1 MRLIASPAA
10 ELMFDVFAPVL
21 GGGSPL
27 QPLPR
32 RQLGQKC
39 AKYCRVI
46 IQKLRGQTLSVKP
59 RYANI
64 ILLSSLSGPSSPAE
78 HELKLL
84 PVPVPGYSSKL
95 STMDHSGHMGHGGMD
110 MPSGPMCKMNV
121 G

>member
-32 RQLGQKC
+32 RQLGQKY

-46 IQKLRGQTLSVKP
+46 IQKLQGQTLSVK
-59 RYANI
+59 A
-64 ILLSSLSGPSSPAE
+64 SLRKHYIAFLAIRP
-78 HELKLL
+78 
-84 PVPVPGYSSKL
+84 
-95 STMDHSGHMGHGGMD
+95 
-110 MPSGPMCKMNV
+110 
-121 G
+121 